1 MLNLIFKRYFHI
13 INAFNISIRFWQRL
27 PASIVDGDPA
37 DVLVITPYLISKF
50 SELE

>member
-1 MLNLIFKRYFHI
+1 MSLFLLINSKP
-13 INAFNISIRFWQRL
+13 WQRL